1 MLGDEDLLLVQRL
14 ANKLLAM
21 QAKSGLNRKQKE
33 INIFFP
39 VVDIYGYAK
48 HGISALRA
56 MFPKK
61 YVVTLVCTYSIFYL
75 C

>member
-1 MLGDEDLLLVQRL
+1 
-14 ANKLLAM
+14 M
-21 QAKSGLNRKQKE
+21 QAKKGLNRKQKE